1 MLTTHITGQKGSCRG
16 AKLSAQR
23 AFTTESSQH
32 VSTVTCLNDAVVLDN
47 LSRLHV
53 LKWQT
58 SRTTGLKMTGKLA
71 KGKEHTIMTDH
82 KWPLQQL
89 SIGRRQSTLP
99 FAATPETKI

>member
-32 VSTVTCLNDAVVLDN
+32 VTVKCLNDAVVLDN
-47 LSRLHV
+47 LSRLRV

-58 SRTTGLKMTGKLA
+58 SRTTRLKMTGKLA
-71 KGKEHTIMTDH
+71 KGKEHTIMTYH